1 MPAPSKRLYCRIRS
15 SPVANPKHVA
25 QLMRGASVW
34 NAWRR
39 RSPRLVPDLS
49 RALLVDLELRGVN
62 LADANLE
69 RAILR
74 GARLSQANLAR
85 ANLRR
90 ADLRTASLRRAR
102 LDHADLSGA
111 VLRFTSLA
119 ETSLDGARLTGCEIY
134 GIAAWDLSGVPAD
147 QSNLVIRASATAPA
161 VRVDDLELA
170 QFVHLLVNNEK
181 LSRVVD
187 TVGRKAVLILG
198 RFSAQRKA
206 ALEAVRAALR
216 TADYLPI
223 IFDFEKPQQ
232 RDLTEMVTTLA
243 RMSRFIVADLTDP
256 RSIPQELATIVPSLP
271 SVPVA
276 PLIQAD
282 QAPYAMF
289 EHLQRYAWV
298 LPLAR
303 YRDVEALIRGLPGVI
318 SRAERKA
325 AQQTRARPRQLLN
338 ATQR

>member
-1 MPAPSKRLYCRIRS
+1 MSFVVNAFSLRS
-15 SPVANPKHVA
+15 NLNREPQVANPKHVA
-25 QLMRGASVW
+25 QLMRGTRVW
-34 NAWRR
+34 NAWRK
-39 RSPRLVPDLS
+39 RSPRVVPDLS

-74 GARLSQANLAR
+74 GTSLSRANLSR

-119 ETSLDGARLTGCEIY
+119 ETSVQDARLTGCEIY
-134 GIAAWDLSGVPAD
+134 GIAAWDLRGVPAD
-147 QSNLVIRASATAPA
+147 QSNLVIRAASGDPA
-161 VRVDDLELA
+161 VRVDDLEVA
-170 QFVHLLVNNEK
+170 QFVHLLLNNEK

-198 RFSAQRKA
+198 RFSAQRKEV
-206 ALEAVRAALR
+206 LEAVRSALR
-216 TADYLPI
+216 ESGYLPI
-223 IFDFEKPQQ
+223 IFDFEKPKQ

-243 RMSRFIVADLTDP
+243 RMSRFIVADITDP
-256 RSIPQELATIVPSLP
+256 RSIPQELARIVPDLP

-282 QAPYAMF
+282 QAPFAMF
-289 EHLQRYAWV
+289 EHFERYAWV
-298 LPLAR
+298 LPIVR
-303 YRDVEALIRGLPGVI
+303 YRDRADLLDKLRKSVI
-318 SRAERKA
+318 ARAERKA
-325 AQQTRARPRQLLN
+325 ASQTRSRARR
-338 ATQR
+338 AR